1 MNNNFDNEKKENM
14 PIRTFVNK
22 RLIGVYEDSTVQE
35 SAQKMVEF
43 GISSLVVIDKGE
55 VIGFFTD
62 GDLKKKIVA
71 EGRSPQTEVNKIMK
85 TELVT
90 IDIDKE
96 FKDALKLMIDKHIKH
111 ILVEENGKIVGVLT
125 FTDFL
130 DIQRLKVE
138 TFISRE

>member
-55 VIGFFTD
+55 VVGFFTD

-71 EGRSPQTEVNKIMK
+71 EGRSPQTEVNNIMN
-85 TELVT
+85 T
-90 IDIDKE
+90 
-96 FKDALKLMIDKHIKH
+96 
-111 ILVEENGKIVGVLT
+111 
-125 FTDFL
+125 
-130 DIQRLKVE
+130 
-138 TFISRE
+138 